1 MQIKY
6 WKNLQSPI
14 DGMQKISSMCWSP
27 DSKRLAV
34 STADRVV
41 QLYDEHG
48 EKKDRFGTR
57 PAEKGHKSYVV
68 RAMAFSSDS
77 LKLAIAQSDNAIF
90 VYKLGA
96 EWKERKSICNK
107 FIQTSSV
114 TCMIWPYERPNEIYF
129 GVAEGKVRVGTLK
142 NNKSSSVYAT
152 ESYVVSISA
161 SPDGNNIVSGHLD
174 GAIITMNL
182 ETKAKQ
188 KITTHASVPYALAWG
203 VQILAAGNDGRVVFY
218 EADGNCFQKVDYS
231 KDDKVKEFT
240 SAMFNPTGETAIVGN
255 FNRFYVYNYNSKRPQ
270 WDEICCKNI
279 ENYYSVTALTWKYDS
294 SKIGFGSLCGSIDI
308 FDVCLRKS
316 KYKGKF
322 EFTYVSLSQVIVK
335 SVEGGGKKMVLK
347 SDMGAEITKVNV
359 YQDRYL
365 VGNTSETILLGD
377 METSKSSEILWR
389 GSGNEKFIFSNPNV
403 CMIYNAGELSIVEY
417 GVNEIIGTCRTE
429 NLHPNMISARLNYS
443 QKIGYEEDVNATKVI
458 AYLLDAQTIY
468 VQDLNNQQILAQINH
483 DTKIDYIELNPG
495 GNKLL
500 FRDRRKQLY
509 LYNII
514 EQNKQ
519 TLLNFCSFVNWVPFS
534 DVVVAQN
541 RNNLCVWYSIDEPD
555 KMTKYDIKG
564 DVEAIE
570 RSDGK
575 TEVIV
580 DDGTNTYSYAL
591 EEALIAFGAA
601 LEYKSLENA
610 MEILEPLELTQENE
624 ANWKSLAK
632 IALEANNFFVAERCY
647 AALGDVAK
655 STYYRKINDLVREF
669 GYDDYRVQAKLAV
682 LNKQFQKAEAILLDH
697 NQLEEAMAMYQEVHK
712 WDESIKLAERMKHQD
727 AQEYL
732 DNYYGWL
739 LSTNQEPKAAEIKER
754 AGDYITAINLFLKG
768 GLPAKA
774 ANIVTTYN
782 MSYPQDLLEK
792 IASSLTSNNMHEKA
806 GDFFEKLDMLQRALD
821 SYVRGRAFRKA
832 IDLSKRAFPS
842 AVVNLEEE
850 WGDHL
855 ASQKQFDLAI
865 GHYKQA
871 GIFSKAV
878 EAAIKAKQWNTAVQ
892 LVQGQPEEIARPFYK
907 EIAEHYG
914 EVRQFDLAEKYYI
927 KAGEFIE
934 AFEMYVR
941 ASKWEAAYKI
951 ISRYLPESEYTMLYI
966 KEAQIF
972 EREGRYKD
980 AERMYITA
988 NEPDL
993 AINMYKNAKLY
1004 DHMIRLVGKHR
1015 KDLLKDTH
1023 IHLAQECETD
1033 GNHKQAE
1040 HHYIEGGQWSGAVD
1054 MYTVHEMWD
1063 DAIRVAKAHG
1073 SQKDIE
1079 NIAVKVANSMGAEA
1093 GRVFLIKNGL
1103 VDAAIEFEA
1112 NKNNF
1117 DEAFRLVGLHAKYK
1131 EQDVHLKYAL
1141 FLEDEKR
1148 YKEAEEEFIKAG
1160 KPTEAIEMY
1169 QHQKDWHSALQV
1181 ARQFHPESVKSV
1193 FLNQAKFFM
1202 DRRDF
1207 AKAEGCYINAK
1218 EPESAVNAYMSE
1230 KMYGEALRVAKKH
1243 VPHMVYKINE
1253 IYSGSGGMGSEG
1265 SADDIFKSA
1274 KMFEDS
1280 RDFTRAI
1287 DRYLDLTTAHT
1298 NDHDFLEE
1306 AWERAYTLAMSHDKN
1321 RVRDIVDIVGERLYD
1336 IRKYISAAEI
1346 YESIGDYER
1355 AVEIFVT
1362 GERFDKAKQ
1371 VAMQVNPRSEQD
1383 RLLDMIQERERK
1395 FRFDHGREEEMA
1407 EEGDIDG
1414 LEMLYKKGKY
1424 EQCLM
1429 LAERQG
1435 GDVQN
1440 SFLERYTKQ
1449 LVSNGDWI
1457 NTAKNLSTYGC
1468 PPVQNLLPVYKT
1480 VALEILAASNI
1491 GELNACKAMLQRLV
1505 DNLALSYDESNPIFR
1520 EFNEYLVINHYLLLK
1535 IECESIPGASNVYCR
1550 LCISLLRY
1558 TKIIRADKAFLD
1570 AGNACKNE
1578 GMNNMA
1584 FLFLKRY
1591 LDLAEAIDDPDNA
1604 PFEDNSEFDG
1614 TDIPSPF
1621 DIPLP
1626 EQNLLGEDERE
1637 EIRDWVLQIQM
1648 DDSIDTTLNLRQC
1661 EETGNDIYEATLI
1674 NPYTNEMYDP
1684 CIVSGYP
1691 LLRSN
1696 MITCKFCNKGA
1707 IREYWNEYVTES
1719 QKCPWCKSIQTPY

>member
-1 MQIKY
+1 MQVKY

-14 DGMQKISSMCWSP
+14 DGMQKISAMCWSP
-27 DSKRLAV
+27 DSKRHAV
-34 STADRVV
+34 ATADRVV
-41 QLYDEHG
+41 QLYDENG

-57 PAEKGHKSYVV
+57 PAEKGQKSYVI
-68 RAMAFSSDS
+68 RAMAFSLDS
-77 LKLAIAQSDNAIF
+77 TKIAIAQSDNAIF
-90 VYKLGA
+90 VYKLGT

-107 FIQTSSV
+107 FIQASSV
-114 TCMIWPYERPNEIYF
+114 TCMIWPNDRVNEIYF

-182 ETKAKQ
+182 ESKAKQ
-188 KITTHASVPYALAWG
+188 KITTHSSVPYALAWG

-218 EADGNCFQKVDYS
+218 EADGNCFQKIDYS

-240 SAMFNPTGETAIVGN
+240 GAMFNPTGETAIVGN
-255 FNRFYVYNYNSKRPQ
+255 FNRFYVYNYNNKRPQ
-270 WDEICCKNI
+270 WDEICCKHI
-279 ENYYSVTALTWKYDS
+279 ENYYSVTALAWKFDS
-294 SKIGFGSLCGSIDI
+294 SKFGFGSLCGSIDV

-316 KYKGKF
+316 KS
-322 EFTYVSLSQVIVK
+322 FTYVSLSQVIVK
-335 SVEGGGKKMVLK
+335 SKEGNKQMVIK
-347 SDMGAEITKVNV
+347 SEVGAEIDKINV
-359 YQDRYL
+359 SQDRY
-365 VGNTSETILLGD
+365 VIGNTAETILLGD
-377 METSKSSEILWR
+377 IETGKSSEILWR
-389 GSGNEKFIFSNPNV
+389 GSGNEKFIFNNPNV
-403 CMIYNAGELSIVEY
+403 CMIYNAGELSIVEF

-429 NLHPNMISARLNYS
+429 SLHPNLISARLNYS
-443 QKIGYEEDVNATKVI
+443 QKQGYEEENVAKVI
-458 AYLLDAQTIY
+458 AYLLDPQTIY

-483 DTKIDYIELNPG
+483 DGKIDYLELNPG

-500 FRDRRKQLY
+500 FRDRWKQLY

-514 EQNKQ
+514 EQTKT
-519 TLLNFCSFVNWVPFS
+519 TLLNYCSYVNWVPFS

-541 RNNLCVWYSIDEPD
+541 RGNLCVWYSIDEPD

-564 DVEAIE
+564 DVESIE

-580 DDGTNTYSYAL
+580 DDGSNTYSYAL
-591 EEALIAFGAA
+591 EETLIAFSAA

-624 ANWKSLAK
+624 ANWKSLTK
-632 IALEANNFFVAERCY
+632 IAIEQNNFFVAERCY

-655 STYYRKINDLVREF
+655 AGYYRKINDLVREN
-669 GYDDYRVQAKLAV
+669 GYDDYKVQSKLAV
-682 LNKQFQKAEAILLDH
+682 LSKHFQKAEAILLDH
-697 NQLEEAMAMYQEVHK
+697 NQLEEAMAMYQEVHR

-754 AGDYITAINLFLKG
+754 AGDYITAINLYLKG

-806 GDFFEKLDMLQRALD
+806 GDFFEKLDLQQRALD
-821 SYVRGRAFRKA
+821 AFVRGRAFRKA
-832 IDLSKRAFPS
+832 IDLAKRAFPT

-855 ASQKQFDLAI
+855 CSQKQHDLAI
-865 GHYKQA
+865 SHYKQA

-892 LVQGQPEEIARPFYK
+892 LVQGQPEEIARPFYR
-907 EIAEHYG
+907 EIALHFA
-914 EVRQFDLAEKYYI
+914 EVRQFDLAEKYFV
-927 KAGEFIE
+927 KAGEFVE
-934 AFEMYVR
+934 AFQMYVK
-941 ASKWEAAYKI
+941 ASKWDAAYKL

-966 KEAQIF
+966 KEAQSF
-972 EREGRYKD
+972 EKEGRYKD
-980 AERMYITA
+980 SEKMYITA

-1004 DHMIRLVGKHR
+1004 DQMIRLVSKYR
-1015 KDLLKDTH
+1015 KELLKDTH

-1040 HHYIEGGQWSGAVD
+1040 HHYVEGGHWNGAVD

-1073 SQKDIE
+1073 SQKDCE
-1079 NIAVKVANSMGAEA
+1079 NVAVKVADTMGHDS
-1093 GRVFLIKNGL
+1093 GRAFLIKNGL

-1112 NKNNF
+1112 NKDNF
-1117 DEAFRLVGLHAKYK
+1117 DEAFKLANLHAKYK
-1131 EQDVHLKYAL
+1131 LPDVHLKYAL
-1141 FLEDEKR
+1141 YLEDEKR
-1148 YKEAEEEFIKAG
+1148 YKEAEEEYIKAS
-1160 KPTEAIEMY
+1160 KPGEAIGMY
-1169 QHQKDWHSALQV
+1169 KHLGDWHSALQV
-1181 ARQFHPESVKSV
+1181 ARQYDPDSVNSV
-1193 FLNQAKFFM
+1193 FFSQGESFLQ
-1202 DRRDF
+1202 RRDF
-1207 AKAEGCYINAK
+1207 AKAEGCFINAK
-1218 EPESAVNAYMSE
+1218 DPEAAINAYMRE
-1230 KMYGEALRVAKKH
+1230 RMYGEALRVAKNH
-1243 VPHMVYKINE
+1243 CPHRVHEINQKI
-1253 IYSGSGGMGSEG
+1253 GDPGGMGSDLKVE
-1265 SADDIFKSA
+1265 DIFNSA
-1274 KMFEDS
+1274 KISEDN
-1280 RDFTRAI
+1280 RDYSKAI
-1287 DRYLDLTTAHT
+1287 DGYLRITE
-1298 NDHDFLEE
+1298 HDTSDKGLLEE
-1306 AWERAYTLAMSHDKN
+1306 AWERAANLAMSYDKD
-1321 RVRDIVDIVGERLYD
+1321 RVRDVVETVGERLYSIQSYD
-1336 IRKYISAAEI
+1336 ASAEI
-1346 YESIGDYER
+1346 YERYGDYQR
-1355 AVEIFVT
+1355 AIEIYMAAQQFT
-1362 GERFDKAKQ
+1362 KAKQ
-1371 VAMQVNPRSEQD
+1371 VAGSVNPAEQQ
-1383 RLLDMIQERERK
+1383 RLLSIIDEKERQ
-1395 FRFDHGREEEMA
+1395 FRIDS
-1407 EEGDIDG
+1407 GDIGDMAADG
-1414 LEMLYKKGKY
+1414 DAQSLEMLFNKGRY
-1424 EQCLM
+1424 DQCLQI
-1429 LAERQG
+1429 AEQQG
-1435 GDVQN
+1435 TDVL
-1440 SFLERYTKQ
+1440 SGYLERYAKQ
-1449 LVSNGDWI
+1449 LVQNGDWTGTA
-1457 NTAKNLSTYGC
+1457 NTMNKYGC
-1468 PPVQNLLPVYKT
+1468 PPNQNLFAVYKT
-1480 VALEILAASNI
+1480 VALEILAASNVS
-1491 GELNACKAMLQRLV
+1491 ELTACKGMLQRLV
-1505 DNLALSYDESNPIFR
+1505 DNLTLSYDDSNPIFR
-1520 EFNEYLVINHYLLLK
+1520 EFNEYLLINHYLLLK
-1535 IECESIPGASNVYCR
+1535 IECESSSGSSAVYTR

-1570 AGNACKNE
+1570 AGNACKSE

-1584 FLFLKRY
+1584 FLFFKRY
-1591 LDLAEAIDDPDNA
+1591 LDLAEAIEDPDNA
-1604 PFEDNSEFDG
+1604 PFEDNADFEG

-1626 EQNLLGEDERE
+1626 ESNLMGEDERE

-1648 DDSIDTTLNLRQC
+1648 DDNIDTTLNMRPD
-1661 EETGNDIYEATLI
+1661 EDYGGEIYEATLV
-1674 NPYTNEMYDP
+1674 NPNNGEQYDP

-1707 IREYWNEYVTES
+1707 IREYWNEYVTVA